1 MSDADTVEI
10 FEYVKNGL
18 ACKSVTEK
26 NIEMGLH
33 DNDKDFLEFYRQ
45 TKKKLPYRKDQ
56 RELAY
61 LSYEIDKCHY
71 KSYLE
76 NGKKDLSRFDTIEYC
91 PPQSR
96 AVRKREGHPDMEIAL
111 YIGIQIG
118 NGAYARFQVHYKLKY
133 PKGIFYQSNK
143 ECTRPFSQGIK
154 ITYLRQC
161 IKIFNPTGLIGTN
174 IDVLWCLEHV
184 ELFLILHKDSNSWL
198 SHLSLDILRVLF
210 YYVLLAKKTK

>member
-18 ACKSVTEK
+18 ACKSFTEK
-26 NIEMGLH
+26 NIEMGSH
-33 DNDKDFLEFYRQ
+33 DHDTDFLEFYRQ

-61 LSYEIDKCHY
+61 LSYQIDKRHY
-71 KSYLE
+71 KTYLE
-76 NGKKDLSRFDTIEYC
+76 NGKKDLSQPDTIEYC

-118 NGAYARFQVHYKLKY
+118 NGGLCPISSPLQVKIPERDFL
-133 PKGIFYQSNK
+133 S
-143 ECTRPFSQGIK
+143 IK
-154 ITYLRQC
+154 
-161 IKIFNPTGLIGTN
+161 
-174 IDVLWCLEHV
+174 
-184 ELFLILHKDSNSWL
+184 
-198 SHLSLDILRVLF
+198 
-210 YYVLLAKKTK
+210 